1 MRRVC
6 AIIKA
11 TALEILSEPLVFLV
25 TVTAMA
31 MALLAPAFHYHEFG
45 DPSKMARDAGVS
57 AILLG
62 GLVVS
67 AFGAVR
73 SIRREIETQTA
84 LTALALPVS
93 RRMFF
98 LSKTAGVFVAYLFFV
113 LTVGSVSLAAVRGAV
128 IGGEIAAKEH
138 TLARMYGPV
147 LAFGMAAVVLPFV
160 YGAVMNHTFRRRF
173 TLNANLSALVLAL
186 VASVCRFDFVVFAK
200 TLPVYA
206 LVALP
211 PLVLLAA
218 SAAFSGRFR
227 FNAAASFAVLVFAC
241 FLPALGSYCLTDVV
255 SAGETV
261 GWSYFL
267 CASGAVVSPVAALL
281 YLGVKLFEKAE

>member
-186 VASVCRFDFVVFAK
+186 VASVCRFDFAVFAK

-267 CASGAVVSPVAALL
+267 CASGAVVPPVAALL

>member
-186 VASVCRFDFVVFAK
+186 VASVCRFDFAVFAK

-267 CASGAVVSPVAALL
+267 CASGAVVPLVAALL

>member
-1 MRRVC
+1 MRRSC

-25 TVTAMA
+25 TASA
-31 MALLAPAFHYHEFG
+31 MALAVLAPAMHCHEFG

-57 AILLG
+57 AILIG

-67 AFGAVR
+67 SFGAIK

-84 LTALALPVS
+84 MTALALPVS
-93 RRMFF
+93 RRLFF
-98 LSKTAGVFVAYLFFV
+98 LSKTVGVLLAYLV
-113 LTVGSVSLAAVRGAV
+113 YVVTVGAVSTAAVRGAV
-128 IGGEIAAKEH
+128 IGGEIAARDH
-138 TLARMYGPV
+138 VMTRMYGPV
-147 LAFGMAAVVLPFV
+147 FAFAVAAIAVPFV
-160 YGAVMNHTFRRRF
+160 YGAIANHSFRRRF
-173 TLNANLSALVLAL
+173 TLHANFCALVLSL
-186 VASVCRFDFVVFAK
+186 VAMAFRFDWPVFAK

-211 PLVLLAA
+211 ALILLAA

-241 FLPALGSYCLTDVV
+241 FVPALGNYCVTDVV
-255 SAGETV
+255 SAGEAVTPA
-261 GWSYFL
+261 YFL
-267 CASGAVVSPVAALL
+267 AAFAAVLPPVAALL
-281 YLGVKLFEKAE
+281 YLGTKLFETAE